1 MPHKFSNHFVR
12 LIKRLSIGH
21 RFSNARTITAAP
33 QETKHL
39 LIFGII
45 ALILFNLSPAIQAQP
60 TTVSA
65 SKDDDEI
72 SMSQRINSQFIGDL
86 DQIRERRIFRILVSY
101 NRTNFFHSDDG
112 TRGLEFELMSA
123 YEKYLNRGPR
133 KERFKTHFIYLTRP
147 FNKLFD
153 ALINGEG
160 DIIAAGLTV
169 TPERNELVD
178 FTVPYIRDINEIL
191 VSNKDAEPITR
202 FEDLA
207 GKQIVVVA
215 NSSYIVQLQ
224 QVNQVLGGLGL
235 DSIEV
240 VQANQLLEAE
250 DILEMVNAGLFP
262 YTIVDSHIAK
272 IYSKAFDNIEVQ
284 EDFILR
290 HNSEIAWA
298 INKNLPKLKAS
309 LNDFIEKQARP
320 GRYLGNV
327 LFRRYFENESWIQ
340 HPLDFTP
347 LDRTPCLQ
355 YYFEKYAQFYDFD
368 WHVIAAQAYKESK
381 FDQNLVSRVGAYGVM
396 QIRASTANSK
406 HVAIKNT
413 RTNMENNI
421 HAGVRY
427 LAFLRDHYFDKPEY
441 SSEDKMNFALA
452 AYNAGPGRIRQLQ
465 RIAKRKGLDP
475 HKWFYNVETIAR
487 NEIGLETVNYVTF
500 IQKTSAAIKLAFKLS
515 EEKRLLKQEHLQELE
530 NLKDKPEFK
539 FDEQLTLDGQLEEE
553 KAKQES
559 AEPLET
565 LPENTDNND
574 DDETEDNQ
582 PTKRKIP
589 EIRPIMK

>member
-1 MPHKFSNHFVR
+1 MNAITFRIVQQRLPTQQHFNQA
-12 LIKRLSIGH
+12 LSILLRLCSVVTKYCQKPKSPK
-21 RFSNARTITAAP
+21 RFLLLSSAVIFTGIT
-33 QETKHL
+33 T
-39 LIFGII
+39 
-45 ALILFNLSPAIQAQP
+45 S
-60 TTVSA
+60 SA
-65 SKDDDEI
+65 SYAETI
-72 SMSQRINSQFIGDL
+72 SKQTQTRNASINERINSAFIGDL
-86 DQIRERRIFRILVSY
+86 EQIRERRIFRVLVSY

-153 ALINGEG
+153 SLLAGEG
-160 DIIAAGLTV
+160 DIIAAGLTI
-169 TPERNELVD
+169 TPERKQLVD
-178 FTVPYIRDINEIL
+178 FTKAYIRDINEVL
-191 VSNKDAEPITR
+191 VANKDAEPINR

-240 VQANQLLEAE
+240 VQANELLEAE

-272 IYSKAFDNIEVQ
+272 IYSRAFKNLKVQ
-284 EDFILR
+284 EDMILR
-290 HNSEIAWA
+290 HGGQIAWA
-298 INKNLPKLKAS
+298 INKNLPKLKTS

-320 GRYLGNV
+320 GRYLSNV
-327 LFRRYFENESWIQ
+327 LYRRYFENESWIQ

-355 YYFEKYAQFYDFD
+355 YYFEKYSQFYDFD
-368 WHVIAAQAYKESK
+368 WHMIAAQAYKESK
-381 FDQNLVSRVGAYGVM
+381 FDQSLVSRVGAYGIM

-421 HAGVRY
+421 HAGIRY
-427 LAFLRDHYFDKPEY
+427 LSFLRDHYFDKPEY
-441 SSEDKMNFALA
+441 APEDKINFSLA

-465 RIAKRKGLDP
+465 RIAKRKGLNP
-475 HKWFYNVETIAR
+475 NKWFYNVETIAR

-515 EEKRLLKQEHLQELE
+515 EEKRLLKQEHLQELQE
-530 NLKDKPEFK
+530 QQDKIPEFK
-539 FDEQLTLDGQLEEE
+539 FDQQLTLDGQQEED
-553 KAKQES
+553 KNKQSSE
-559 AEPLET
+559 E
-565 LPENTDNND
+565 D
-574 DDETEDNQ
+574 DDDTEGELEAK
-582 PTKRKIP
+582 PPSKTMIP
-589 EIRPIMK
+589 NIRPIMK